1 MRRLTES
8 VCLDSE
14 GAALLEDVDDLLGDG
29 LTGGEGAEDG
39 SKPVSGETERG
50 HRAGGGGAWG
60 QEGRL
65 QESCQSGHHSVVTH
79 IENPALFMV
88 EVTLVLRNH
97 TLDRTLDDVRPGAK
111 VLQVLAWC

>member
-50 HRAGGGGAWG
+50 HRAWG
-60 QEGRL
+60 QGGRL
-65 QESCQSGHHSVVTH
+65 QESCQSDHHSVVTH
-79 IENPALFMV
+79 TENPALFMV
-88 EVTLVLRNH
+88 EVICVLRNH
-97 TLDRTLDDVRPGAK
+97 TLNPRRTLDDLRPGAEA
-111 VLQVLAWC
+111 LQVLARC

>member
-1 MRRLTES
+1 MYGYLVNGATVGDWKRAMEEEKERGMSRVKGES

-60 QEGRL
+60 QEIGRA
-65 QESCQSGHHSVVTH
+65 HV
-79 IENPALFMV
+79 
-88 EVTLVLRNH
+88 
-97 TLDRTLDDVRPGAK
+97 
-111 VLQVLAWC
+111 